1 MENFCNI
8 PLPKTVCKPVT
19 LEVFIFDSYYRGRNL
34 TEATAASNDK
44 FYGN

>member
-1 MENFCNI
+1 MENFSNT

>member
-1 MENFCNI
+1 MENFSNI

-19 LEVFIFDSYYRGRNL
+19 RGRNL

-44 FYGN
+44 FCGN